1 MQKYSILLT
10 LASVASAGCC
20 TVYSETNM
28 QGDSHQLCYDSSKN
42 NPDRDYKYSRYD
54 LSKIN
59 LNFEGQ
65 PKSISC
71 DSDYSNTTGWWGW
84 YPND

>member
-1 MQKYSILLT
+1 MQKYSILFT

-28 QGDSHQLCYDSSKN
+28 QGDSHQLCYDSSTK
-42 NPDRDYKYSRYD
+42 NPDRNYNLSRYD

-59 LNFEGQ
+59 FKGK

-71 DSDYSNTTGWWGW
+71 DYDYSNTTGWYGW
-84 YPND
+84 YEDD